1 MHWPLGLVAFS
12 LGKIEEARA
21 HLDARWPATN
31 LPGRPGLHSV
41 YRMLRGYLAEQE
53 GRRSDAAND
62 LRAALAD
69 ATAANQPLFQCMT
82 LARLHGLTMG
92 DGNLGQAREEL
103 ARLRQTAERIGA
115 SFYSLLAVYRL
126 GMLNEETGDVAAAE
140 EAYRTCLRY
149 AEETERSRIERAA
162 SLLGLG
168 RLALRDARFG
178 EAQRSL
184 EMAADLAAQLQDQRL
199 VREVSLPLALALW
212 GGGRRG
218 AALRHLAEVLANWE
232 AAGEP
237 SWLVSWVETAALLA
251 IEHGDAGAGY
261 TWLAA
266 SERARKRGLSR
277 RPPFLQHEV
286 EAALRRARNE
296 LGQVAYRDRMAE
308 GQMWTRDRALAAA
321 RDWVELMLARG
332 SSAED
337 ALAGK

>member
-1 MHWPLGLVAFS
+1 V
-12 LGKIEEARA
+12 
-21 HLDARWPATN
+21 
-31 LPGRPGLHSV
+31 
-41 YRMLRGYLAEQE
+41 
-53 GRRSDAAND
+53 DAANE

-69 ATAANQPLFQCMT
+69 ATAANQPLFQCMI
-82 LARLHGLTMG
+82 LSRLHGLTMG

-115 SFYSLLAVYRL
+115 TFYSLLAVYRL
-126 GMLNEETGDVAAAE
+126 GILNEASGDIAAAE

-168 RLALRDARFG
+168 RLALRDDRFG

-212 GGGRRG
+212 GGGQRG
-218 AALRHLAEVLANWE
+218 AALRHLAEVLANWA

-237 SWLVSWVETAALLA
+237 SWLVSWMETAALLA
-251 IEHGDAGAGY
+251 IDHGDVGAGA

-266 SERARKRGLSR
+266 AERARKRGLSK

-286 EAALRRARNE
+286 EAALRQGRDK
-296 LGQVAYRDRMAE
+296 LGKTVYRDRLAE
-308 GQMWTRDRALAAA
+308 GQMWTRERALAAA
-321 RDWVELMLARG
+321 RDWVDLMLARG
-332 SSAED
+332 PVTED
-337 ALAGK
+337 ALAGT